1 MSGKWFVQSND
12 KVEGPMTLNDLQSRI
27 QTGSVAGHDLVWST
41 GMDQWRSATWL
52 NSESSQQELTQT
64 AIQMAPAV
72 ELWHF
77 ALNGSSHGPYKRN
90 ELLDELKKVNS
101 LGDVLLWTK
110 GMKEWAPL
118 FEFHDI
124 LSAIGVN
131 KRQFPRADINGQVTV
146 KTGEGRTLVAQ
157 ALTIS
162 EGGMGIALEEG
173 VVSGQS
179 VSVEIN
185 SPAFRGPVHAKA
197 DVRYV
202 AHGVTGLRF
211 SNVSQE
217 HKGAII
223 SFVRQSQT
231 RFVLKAS

>member
-1 MSGKWFVQSND
+1 MAVKWFIQVND
-12 KVEGPMTLNDLQSRI
+12 RVEGPMTNSDVQSRI
-27 QTGSVAGHDLVWST
+27 QSGAVAGHDLVWGT
-41 GMDQWRSATWL
+41 GMDQWRSITWWGR
-52 NSESSQQELTQT
+52 ESNDMELTQT
-64 AIQMAPAV
+64 AIAQPLPEA
-72 ELWHF
+72 WHF
-77 ALNGSSHGPYKRN
+77 ALNGSSHGPYKRS
-90 ELLDELKKVNS
+90 ELLDELKKVSS

-118 FEFHDI
+118 FEFHEI

-131 KRQFPRADINGQVTV
+131 KRQFPRADINGQVTI

-162 EGGMGIALEEG
+162 EGGMGVALEEG
-173 VVSGQS
+173 VVSGQA
-179 VSVEIN
+179 VSVEIQ
-185 SPAFRGPVHAKA
+185 SPAFGAPVHAKA

-202 AHGVTGLRF
+202 ASGVCGLRF

>member
-1 MSGKWFVQSND
+1 MTTKWFIQAND
-12 KVEGPMTLNDLQSRI
+12 RVDGPLTLNELQNRI
-27 QTGSVAGHDLVWST
+27 QTGAVAGHDLVWGA
-41 GMDQWRSATWL
+41 GMDQWRSITWF
-52 NSESSQQELTQT
+52 NRESSQQEFTQT
-64 AIQMAPAV
+64 AIAAPLV
-72 ELWHF
+72 EMWHF
-77 ALNGSSHGPYKRN
+77 ALNGNSHGPYKRE
-90 ELLDELKKVNS
+90 ELLSELKKVNS

-118 FEFHDI
+118 FEFHEI
-124 LSAIGVN
+124 LSSIGVN
-131 KRQFPRADINGQVTV
+131 KRQFPRADINGQVTI
-146 KTGEGRTLVAQ
+146 KTTEGRTLVAQ

-162 EGGMGIALEEG
+162 EGGMGVALDEG
-173 VVSGQS
+173 VTSGQS
-179 VSVEIN
+179 VSVEIQ
-185 SPAFRGPVHAKA
+185 SPAFRGAVHAKA

-202 AHGVTGLRF
+202 SQGVCGLRF

>member
-1 MSGKWFVQSND
+1 MTGKWFIQIND
-12 KVEGPMTLNDLQSRI
+12 RIEGPLTNAELESRI
-27 QTGSVAGHDLVWST
+27 KSGSVEAHDLVWGS
-41 GMDQWRSATWL
+41 GMDQWRSITWW
-52 NSESSQQELTQT
+52 NREGEMMQQQTQT
-64 AIQMAPAV
+64 SIQAAPV
-72 ELWHF
+72 EAWHF
-77 ALNGSSHGPYKRN
+77 ALNGSSHGPYKRD
-90 ELLDELKKVNS
+90 ELLNELKKVNS

-124 LSAIGVN
+124 LSAIGIN
-131 KRQFPRADINGQVTV
+131 KRQFPRADINGQVTI
-146 KTGEGRTLVAQ
+146 KTGERTLVAQ
-157 ALTIS
+157 AVTIS
-162 EGGMGIALEEG
+162 EGGMGVVLDEG
-173 VVSGQS
+173 VVSGQQ
-179 VSVEIN
+179 VSIEIQ

-197 DVRYV
+197 EVRYM
-202 AHGVTGLRF
+202 ANGVCGLRF